1 MSIQLIHAKDYKE
14 LSRLAA
20 ELFYEAI
27 QENRAIHLGMA
38 TGGTPSG
45 MYDELIS
52 QLQNNPLPLG
62 SIKTFNL
69 DEYVGLTQDD
79 PNSYYTFMRETL
91 YAPLKL
97 SRNQTY
103 VPDGR
108 TTDNEAEC
116 QRYESL
122 LDTHGI
128 DLQLLGVGANGHIGF
143 NEPGTSFDTLT
154 HVVALNASTRE
165 ANARFFEKPE
175 DVPTHAIT
183 MGIAS
188 ILKAKRIVLLASGE
202 AKAEA
207 IFHLM
212 NGTISEE
219 WPITA
224 LQNHPDV
231 TVIVDQEAARQ
242 IL

>member
-1 MSIQLIHAKDYKE
+1 MTIKMQHVKDYGEMSQK
-14 LSRLAA
+14 AA
-20 ELFYEAI
+20 AFFYEAI
-27 QENRAIHLGMA
+27 HSNPKIHLGMA

-45 MYDELIS
+45 MYQELIHK
-52 QLQNNPLPLG
+52 LTEHPLPLG
-62 SIKTFNL
+62 AIKTFNL

-91 YAPLKL
+91 FAPLKL

-108 TTDNEAEC
+108 TTDHEAEC
-116 QRYESL
+116 TRYENL

-128 DLQLLGVGANGHIGF
+128 DVQLLGVGANGHIGF
-143 NEPGTSFDTLT
+143 NEPGTPFHSTT
-154 HVVALNASTRE
+154 HVVQLNPSTRE
-165 ANARFFEKPE
+165 ANARFFDRQE

-188 ILKAKRIVLLASGE
+188 ILKAKQIVLLASGE
-202 AKAEA
+202 TKSEA
-207 IFHLM
+207 IFQLL
-212 NGTISEE
+212 NGTMSEE

-224 LQNHPDV
+224 LQHHPDV
-231 TVIVDQEAARQ
+231 TVMVDEAAASK